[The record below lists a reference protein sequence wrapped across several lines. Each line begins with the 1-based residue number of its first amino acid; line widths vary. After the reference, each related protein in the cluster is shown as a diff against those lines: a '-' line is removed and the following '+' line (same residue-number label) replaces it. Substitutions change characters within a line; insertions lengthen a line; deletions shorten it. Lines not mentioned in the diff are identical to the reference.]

1 MRSEGLGRYNAAR
14 QTATARVHLTAS
26 LFLLTSY
33 LSRYAMIGPFDGAY
47 PSEGPPMA
55 RETSASSNTTRRP
68 YYAPVALAAL
78 LLVIAG
84 FARTYYLKTLFDT
97 PTLPPLV
104 HLHGAVMTGW
114 FALLFIQA
122 SLIATHRTAVHQRLG
137 ILGAVWALLVVTVG
151 AATAI
156 HAARRGFTP
165 GPPPLVFLVVPLMD
179 LVVFGSLTGAALLY
193 RRRPE
198 FHRRLMLLG
207 SLGILAPA
215 IARLPIEPIHSGGLP
230 VIFGLMVL
238 CAVACVA
245 FDTWRHRR
253 LHPAFGWGLLV
264 VVGSIPLR
272 IGLAGTAAWQR
283 FAAWLIA

>member
-1 MRSEGLGRYNAAR
+1 MPREAR
-14 QTATARVHLTAS
+14 LSSSATQR
-26 LFLLTSY
+26 
-33 LSRYAMIGPFDGAY
+33 PF
-47 PSEGPPMA
+47 
-55 RETSASSNTTRRP
+55 
-68 YYAPVALAAL
+68 YAPVALAAL

-84 FARTYYLKTLFDT
+84 FARTYYLKTLFGT
-97 PTLPPLV
+97 PELPPLV

-122 SLIATHRTAVHQRLG
+122 GLIATHRTAVHQRLG
-137 ILGAVWALLVVTVG
+137 ILGAVWALLVLTVG

-165 GPPPLVFLVVPLMD
+165 GPPPLVFMVVPLMD
-179 LVVFGSLTGAALLY
+179 LVVFGSLTGTALWF
-193 RRRPE
+193 RSRPE
-198 FHRRLMLLG
+198 VHRRLMLLG

-215 IARLPIEPIHSGGLP
+215 IARLPIGAVQRGGLP
-230 VIFGLMVL
+230 VIFGLTVL
-238 CAVACVA
+238 GAVACVA

-272 IGLAGTAAWQR
+272 IALAGTAAWQH